1 MKSHYPLTVPD
12 NLIQNF
18 ATNGYVVTPNV
29 LTSQEID
36 RYGLAVD
43 LAVDRR
49 RAGDHRELSEKTRYE
64 QSFLQCMRLWETEPD
79 VCGLSLHPG
88 LAGIAAQLLGVK
100 KVILWQDQALYKEAG
115 GAETTPHQDQP
126 FWPISDS
133 PMVSA
138 WIPFDAIH
146 AGNGAM
152 AYVPGSHK
160 AGRLKVVDIT
170 HSTAPYDILNDPA
183 LGDSELETIAIN
195 PGSVVWHHGMTVHAA
210 SENASEQTR
219 RAFTVVFLDGDA
231 RRTKAWPS
239 FPLDRAEISVGDRVA
254 GVGLPQVW
262 PPLSKRPKPPSNI
275 GRALGPQ

>member
-36 RYGLAVD
+36 RYSLAVD

-100 KVILWQDQALYKEAG
+100 KV
-115 GAETTPHQDQP
+115 
-126 FWPISDS
+126 
-133 PMVSA
+133 
-138 WIPFDAIH
+138 
-146 AGNGAM
+146 
-152 AYVPGSHK
+152 
-160 AGRLKVVDIT
+160 
-170 HSTAPYDILNDPA
+170 
-183 LGDSELETIAIN
+183 
-195 PGSVVWHHGMTVHAA
+195 
-210 SENASEQTR
+210 
-219 RAFTVVFLDGDA
+219 
-231 RRTKAWPS
+231 
-239 FPLDRAEISVGDRVA
+239 
-254 GVGLPQVW
+254 
-262 PPLSKRPKPPSNI
+262 
-275 GRALGPQ
+275 